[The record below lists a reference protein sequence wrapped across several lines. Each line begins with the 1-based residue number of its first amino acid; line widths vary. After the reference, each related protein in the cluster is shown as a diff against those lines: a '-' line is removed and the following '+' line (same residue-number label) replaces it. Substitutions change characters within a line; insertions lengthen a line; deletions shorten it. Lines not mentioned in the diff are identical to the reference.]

1 MMIGVIGRRRRND
14 DWGHWEERRS
24 DDWGSLGGEG
34 ERQTLRKP
42 KIGIQVTS

>member
-1 MMIGVIGRRRRND
+1 MRSD

-34 ERQTLRKP
+34 EVM
-42 KIGIQVTS
+42 IGGHWEEKAK